1 MYENITRDLAAL
13 IIGVK
18 YEDLPKDAVEKVKLI
33 LLDDIGN
40 ALGGYIT
47 DRARIAMELVDEMG
61 GNPQASIIG
70 GRLTSYA
77 MASFINSELINALDY
92 DLIGPL
98 GSHITPY
105 VTSTPLAIAERECA
119 SGKDLIL
126 ALALSHEIGGRVL
139 SSMAQQ
145 KMLIDEPPY
154 YKESPRFSTSGTV
167 FGAVAGSAKL
177 LDFDVETLTNAFGI
191 AGASTAVPGNI
202 KWHHMTGHSIMTKY
216 NCWSGWV
223 SQLATVSV
231 LLAEKG
237 FTGDRTILDGE
248 YGYWQMVGSPYFKVD
263 NLLGELGKTWHIN
276 EVRFKMYPTCA
287 PYHTAIEGISNLI
300 KENQI
305 RPEDIESI
313 VVKCDP
319 IMMTP
324 NRRHTEIKSF
334 ADMQFAVIPNLALA
348 IFYGD
353 KPSPAWQMPEIYN
366 DPQIKAMVPKIK
378 LELHPKIDELVAEQ
392 AKAGKLPIYMGN
404 IVEITTKG
412 KKFTIEVAS
421 PKGAADRPVS
431 QAELIEK
438 FRVNACYSMLKT
450 RKVEELIGILL
461 RLDELD
467 DITELCQMMTIS

>member
-1 MYENITRDLAAL
+1 MYENITRDLATFIAR
-13 IIGVK
+13 VK
-18 YEDLPKDAVEKVKLI
+18 YEDLPKDVVEKSKLI

-40 ALGGYIT
+40 ALGGHIT
-47 DRARIAMELVDEMG
+47 DRARIAMELVDEIG

-70 GRLTSYA
+70 SRLTSYA
-77 MASFINSELINALDY
+77 LASFINSELINALDY

-105 VTSTPLAIAERECA
+105 VTSAPLAIAERECS
-119 SGKDLIL
+119 SGKDLLL
-126 ALALSHEIGGRVL
+126 ALALSHEIGGRIL

-154 YKESPRFSTSGTV
+154 YKESPRFSTSGTI
-167 FGAVAGSAKL
+167 FGAVAGAAKL
-177 LDFDVETLTNAFGI
+177 LGFDAETLTNAFGI

-202 KWHHMTGHSIMTKY
+202 KWHHMTGPSIMTKY

-263 NLLGELGKTWHIN
+263 NLLGGLGEAWHIN
-276 EVRFKMYPTCA
+276 EVKFKMYPTCA
-287 PYHTAIEGISNLI
+287 AYHTAIEGISNLI
-300 KENQI
+300 NENQI
-305 RPEDIESI
+305 RPGDIESI
-313 VVKCDP
+313 VVRCDP

-348 IFYGD
+348 VFYGD
-353 KPSPAWQMPEIYN
+353 KPSPAWQMPEVYN
-366 DPQIKAMVPKIK
+366 DPRIKTMVPKIK
-378 LELHPKIDELVAEQ
+378 LELHPRIDELIAEL
-392 AKAGKLPIYMGN
+392 AKEGKLPIYMGN
-404 IVEITTKG
+404 IVEITAKD
-412 KKFTIEVAS
+412 KKFITEVVS
-421 PKGAADRPVS
+421 PKGTPDRPVS
-431 QAELIEK
+431 QGELVEK
-438 FRVNACYSMLKT
+438 FRMNASYSLLKSS
-450 RKVEELIGILL
+450 KVEGLIGLLL
-461 RLDELD
+461 RLDEVD
-467 DITELCQMMTIS
+467 DITELCEMMTIS

>member
-1 MYENITRDLAAL
+1 MYENVTKDLA
-13 IIGVK
+13 IFITGVK
-18 YEDLPKDAVEKVKLI
+18 YEDLPKDAVAKIKLI

-77 MASFINSELINALDY
+77 MASFINSELVNALDY

-126 ALALSHEIGGRVL
+126 SLALSHEIGGRVL

-167 FGAVAGSAKL
+167 FGAVAGAAKL

-202 KWHHMTGHSIMTKY
+202 KWHHTTGPSIMSKY
-216 NCWSGWV
+216 NCWTGWI

-248 YGYWQMVGSPYFKVD
+248 YGYWQMVGSPYFKVE
-263 NLLGELGKTWHIN
+263 NLLGGLGEVWHIN
-276 EVRFKMYPTCA
+276 EAKFKMYPTCA

-300 KENQI
+300 NENQI
-305 RPEDIESI
+305 RPDDIESI
-313 VVKCDP
+313 VVKGDP

-334 ADMQFAVIPNLALA
+334 ADMQFAVLPNLALA
-348 IFYGD
+348 VFYGG
-353 KPSPAWQMPEIYN
+353 KPSPAWQMPGVYN
-366 DPQIKAMVPKIK
+366 DPRIKAMVPKIK
-378 LELHPKIDELVAEQ
+378 LELHPGIDELIAEQ

-404 IVEITTKG
+404 IVEITAKG
-412 KKFTIEVAS
+412 KKFTTEVVS
-421 PKGAADRPVS
+421 PKGAAGRPVS
-431 QAELIEK
+431 QDELVEK
-438 FRVNACYSMLKT
+438 FRVNASYSMLKST
-450 RKVEELIGILL
+450 KVEGLIGVLL
-461 RLDELD
+461 RLDEVD
-467 DITELCQMMTIS
+467 DITELCGMMTIS

>member
-1 MYENITRDLAAL
+1 MYENVTRDLATF
-13 IIGVK
+13 ITGVK
-18 YEDLPKDAVEKVKLI
+18 YEDLPKDAVKKIKLI

-40 ALGGYIT
+40 ALGGHIT
-47 DRARIAMELVDEMG
+47 DRARIAMELVNEMG

-70 GRLTSYA
+70 SRLTSHV
-77 MASFINSELINALDY
+77 MASFVNSELINALDY

-126 ALALSHEIGGRVL
+126 ALALSHEIGGRIL
-139 SSMAQQ
+139 SSMAQH
-145 KMLIDEPPY
+145 KMLTDEPPY
-154 YKESPRFSTSGTV
+154 YKESPRFSTSGAV
-167 FGAVAGSAKL
+167 FGAVAGAAKL
-177 LDFDVETLTNAFGI
+177 LDFDIETLLNAFGV

-202 KWHHMTGHSIMTKY
+202 KWHHMTGPSIMCKY
-216 NCWSGWV
+216 NCWSGWI

-231 LLAEKG
+231 LLAERG

-263 NLLGELGKTWHIN
+263 NLLGRLGKAWHIN

-287 PYHTAIEGISNLI
+287 PYHTAIEGISNLVN
-300 KENQI
+300 ENHI
-305 RPEDIESI
+305 HPEDIESI

-348 IFYGD
+348 VFYGD

-366 DPQIKAMVPKIK
+366 DPRIKAMVPKIK
-378 LELHPKIDELVAEQ
+378 LELHPRIDELIAEQ
-392 AKAGKLPIYMGN
+392 AKKGKLPIYMGN
-404 IVEITTKG
+404 IVEITAKS
-412 KKFTIEVAS
+412 KKFTTEVVS

-431 QAELIEK
+431 QDELVEK
-438 FRVNACYSMLKT
+438 FKVNASYSPLKSS
-450 RKVEELIGILL
+450 KVEGLIGVLL
-461 RLDELD
+461 RLDEVN
-467 DITELCQMMTIS
+467 DITEFCQMMTIS

>member
-1 MYENITRDLAAL
+1 MYENVTRDLA
-13 IIGVK
+13 IFITGVK
-18 YEDLPKDAVEKVKLI
+18 YEDLPKDAVEKIKLI

-47 DRARIAMELVDEMG
+47 DRVRIAMELVDDMG

-126 ALALSHEIGGRVL
+126 SLALSHEIGGRVL

-167 FGAVAGSAKL
+167 FGAVAGAAKL

-202 KWHHMTGHSIMTKY
+202 KWHHMTGPSIMSKY
-216 NCWSGWV
+216 NCWSGWI
-223 SQLATVSV
+223 SQLATVAV

-237 FTGDRTILDGE
+237 FTGDTTILDSE
-248 YGYWQMVGSPYFKVD
+248 YGYWQMVGSPYFKVE
-263 NLLGELGKTWHIN
+263 NLLGGLGKVWHIN
-276 EVRFKMYPTCA
+276 EVKFKMYPTCA

-300 KENQI
+300 NENQI
-305 RPEDIESI
+305 RPDDIESI
-313 VVKCDP
+313 VVKGDP

-348 IFYGD
+348 VFYGD
-353 KPSPAWQMPEIYN
+353 KPSPAWQMPEVYN
-366 DPQIKAMVPKIK
+366 DPRIKAMVPKIK
-378 LELHPKIDELVAEQ
+378 LELHPRIDELIAEQ
-392 AKAGKLPIYMGN
+392 VKAGKLPVYMGN
-404 IVEITTKG
+404 IIEISTKG
-412 KKFTIEVAS
+412 KKFATEVVS
-421 PKGAADRPVS
+421 PKGATDRPVS
-431 QAELIEK
+431 QDELVEK
-438 FRVNACYSMLKT
+438 FRVNASYSMLKSS
-450 RKVEELIGILL
+450 RVEEVIQMISALEEVDNVTKLT
-461 RLDELD
+461 RL
-467 DITELCQMMTIS
+467 TTII

>member
-1 MYENITRDLAAL
+1 MYENVTRDLANF
-13 IIGVK
+13 ITEVK
-18 YEDLPKDAVEKVKLI
+18 YEDLPQDVAEKLKLI

-47 DRARIAMELVDEMG
+47 DRARIAVELVDELG
-61 GNPQASIIG
+61 GHPQASIIG
-70 GRLTSYA
+70 GRLTNYA

-145 KMLIDEPPY
+145 KMLIDAPPY

-177 LDFDVETLTNAFGI
+177 LDFDVETLTNALGI
-191 AGASTAVPGNI
+191 AGASTAAPGNI
-202 KWHHMTGHSIMTKY
+202 KWHHMTGPSIMTKY
-216 NCWSGWV
+216 NCWSGWI

-263 NLLGELGKTWHIN
+263 NLLVGLGKTWHIN
-276 EVRFKMYPTCA
+276 EVSFKMYPTCA
-287 PYHTAIEGISNLI
+287 AYHTAIEGISNLI
-300 KENQI
+300 NENQI
-305 RPEDIESI
+305 RPGDIESI
-313 VVKCDP
+313 VVKGDP

-324 NRRHTEIKSF
+324 NRSHLQIQSF
-334 ADMQFAVIPNLALA
+334 ADMQFAIIPNLAVA
-348 IFYGD
+348 VFYGD
-353 KPSPAWQMPEIYN
+353 KPSPSWQMPEVYN
-366 DPQIKAMVPKIK
+366 DPRVKEIVPRIK
-378 LELHPKIDELVAEQ
+378 LELHPKIDELIAEQ
-392 AKAGKLPIYMGN
+392 AIKGRLPIYMGN
-404 IVEITTKG
+404 IVEITAKG
-412 KKFTIEVAS
+412 KKFITEVVS
-421 PKGAADRPVS
+421 PKGAADRPAS
-431 QAELIEK
+431 QAELVEK
-438 FRVNACYSMLKT
+438 FKVNASYSILKSS
-450 RKVEELIGILL
+450 KVEGLIGILL
-461 RLDELD
+461 RLDEVD